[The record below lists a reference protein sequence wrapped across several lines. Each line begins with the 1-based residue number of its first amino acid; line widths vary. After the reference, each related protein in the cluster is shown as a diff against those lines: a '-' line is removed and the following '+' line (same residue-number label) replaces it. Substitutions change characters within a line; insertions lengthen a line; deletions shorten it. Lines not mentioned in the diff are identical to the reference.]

1 VDTETPVVLKAR
13 LAASDDRTPSATHRS
28 TFSSSHFVEHDVMGS
43 GDMWPDSADE
53 LRARQ
58 ERELAAGFA
67 LASMEHAL
75 AREAFH
81 VGVALRQAGVE
92 LDARTFVALRIL
104 EVCVDQ
110 LIEPSDAFTEL
121 VENGSLDRS
130 VSLATELLD
139 RDAA

>member
-1 VDTETPVVLKAR
+1 
-13 LAASDDRTPSATHRS
+13 
-28 TFSSSHFVEHDVMGS
+28 MGS
-43 GDMWPDSADE
+43 GDMRSDSADE

-81 VGVALRQAGVE
+81 VGIALRQAGVE

-110 LIEPSDAFTEL
+110 LIDPSHAFTEL
-121 VENGSLDRS
+121 VGNGSLDRS
-130 VSLATELLD
+130 VSLATELLE

>member
-1 VDTETPVVLKAR
+1 M
-13 LAASDDRTPSATHRS
+13 
-28 TFSSSHFVEHDVMGS
+28 EHDVMGS
-43 GDMWPDSADE
+43 GDMRSDSADE

-67 LASMEHAL
+67 LASMEYSL

-110 LIEPSDAFTEL
+110 LIDPSDAFTEL

>member
-1 VDTETPVVLKAR
+1 M
-13 LAASDDRTPSATHRS
+13 
-28 TFSSSHFVEHDVMGS
+28 EHDVTGS
-43 GDMWPDSADE
+43 GDMWPNSADE

-92 LDARTFVALRIL
+92 LDARPCGALRCR
-104 EVCVDQ
+104 EVWVAR
-110 LIEPSDAFTEL
+110 LIEPSDAFSEL

-130 VSLATELLD
+130 VTLATELLE

>member
-1 VDTETPVVLKAR
+1 
-13 LAASDDRTPSATHRS
+13 
-28 TFSSSHFVEHDVMGS
+28 MGS
-43 GDMWPDSADE
+43 GDMRSDRPTSC
-53 LRARQ
+53 ARGRS
-58 ERELAAGFA
+58 ESSAAGFA

-110 LIEPSDAFTEL
+110 LIDPSDAFTEL

-130 VSLATELLD
+130 VSLATELLE

>member
-1 VDTETPVVLKAR
+1 MK
-13 LAASDDRTPSATHRS
+13 
-28 TFSSSHFVEHDVMGS
+28 GS
-43 GDMWPDSADE
+43 GDDMRDE
-53 LRARQ
+53 PVDDLRARQ
-58 ERELAAGFA
+58 ERELSAGYA

-110 LIEPSDAFTEL
+110 LIDPSHAFSEL
-121 VENGSLDRS
+121 VENGSLERS
-130 VSLATELLD
+130 VLLATELLE

>member
-1 VDTETPVVLKAR
+1 
-13 LAASDDRTPSATHRS
+13 
-28 TFSSSHFVEHDVMGS
+28 MGS
-43 GDMWPDSADE
+43 GDMQPGSADE

-81 VGVALRQAGVE
+81 AGVALGLAGVE

-104 EVCVDQ
+104 EVCIDQ

-130 VSLATELLD
+130 VSLATELLE

>member
-1 VDTETPVVLKAR
+1 M
-13 LAASDDRTPSATHRS
+13 
-28 TFSSSHFVEHDVMGS
+28 EHEVMGS
-43 GDMWPDSADE
+43 EDMRSESADQ
-53 LRARQ
+53 LRTRQ
-58 ERELAAGFA
+58 EREIAAGFA

-81 VGVALRQAGVE
+81 VGVGLREAGVE
-92 LDARTFVALRIL
+92 LAARTFVAVRIL

-110 LIEPSDAFTEL
+110 LIDPSDAFTEL

-130 VSLATELLD
+130 VSLATELLE

>member
-1 VDTETPVVLKAR
+1 VIDTPVVLKDR
-13 LAASDDRTPSATHRS
+13 LAASDDRTPFATHES
-28 TFSSSHFVEHDVMGS
+28 PVCSSQSLEYDVMGS
-43 GDMWPDSADE
+43 GDMQSEWADE

-110 LIEPSDAFTEL
+110 LIDPSDAFTEL

-130 VSLATELLD
+130 VSLATELLE

>member
-1 VDTETPVVLKAR
+1 
-13 LAASDDRTPSATHRS
+13 
-28 TFSSSHFVEHDVMGS
+28 MGS
-43 GDMWPDSADE
+43 EDIRPFPPDE

-81 VGVALRQAGVE
+81 VGVALREAGVQ

-104 EVCVDQ
+104 EVCVEQ
-110 LIEPSDAFTEL
+110 LIDPAHAFCEL
-121 VENGSLDRS
+121 VENGSLERS
-130 VSLATELLD
+130 VELATELLE

>member
-1 VDTETPVVLKAR
+1 MVTG
-13 LAASDDRTPSATHRS
+13 SDDMRHVP
-28 TFSSSHFVEHDVMGS
+28 
-43 GDMWPDSADE
+43 PDE

-58 ERELAAGFA
+58 ERELTAGYA

-81 VGVALRQAGVE
+81 VGIALREAGVE

-110 LIEPSDAFTEL
+110 LIDPSHAFCEL
-121 VENGSLDRS
+121 VGNGALERSVELATQFLDRG
-130 VSLATELLD
+130 
-139 RDAA
+139 AA

>member
-1 VDTETPVVLKAR
+1 
-13 LAASDDRTPSATHRS
+13 
-28 TFSSSHFVEHDVMGS
+28 MGS
-43 GDMWPDSADE
+43 EDIRPFPPDE

-81 VGVALRQAGVE
+81 VGVALREAGVQ

-104 EVCVDQ
+104 EVCVEQ
-110 LIEPSDAFTEL
+110 LIDPSHAFCEL
-121 VENGSLDRS
+121 VENGSLERS
-130 VSLATELLD
+130 VELATELLQ